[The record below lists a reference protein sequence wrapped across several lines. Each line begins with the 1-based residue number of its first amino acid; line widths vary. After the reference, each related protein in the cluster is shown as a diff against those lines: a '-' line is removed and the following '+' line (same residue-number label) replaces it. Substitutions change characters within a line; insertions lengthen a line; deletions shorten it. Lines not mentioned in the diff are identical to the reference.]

1 MREYMKNLGTI
12 MMMIALSNMLIP
24 EGGIK
29 KFASLATGFMLITAA
44 VAVVP
49 KNVSEF
55 SFSSPAY
62 TFDEKKMEAAEERYR
77 QQVMENHR
85 KNLQELIEEKFVH
98 FSKAQVE
105 IDGEGNIKKVTLYVR
120 GDESR
125 AISYIVNEL
134 SFPRE
139 RISIVYEKN

>member
-12 MMMIALSNMLIP
+12 MMMIALSNMLIH

-62 TFDEKKMEAAEERYR
+62 TFDEKRMEEAEERYR

-85 KNLQELIEEKFVH
+85 ENIEKLISENFVH
-98 FSKAQVE
+98 PSKVQVE
-105 IDGEGNIKKVTLYVR
+105 TDGEGNITKVTLYVR

-139 RISIVYEKN
+139 RISLIYEKN

>member
-29 KFASLATGFMLITAA
+29 KFASLAMGFMLITAA
-44 VAVVP
+44 IAIVP

-62 TFDEKKMEAAEERYR
+62 TFDEKRMEEAEERYR

-85 KNLQELIEEKFVH
+85 ENLRRLIEENFVH
-98 FSKAQVE
+98 SSKAQVE
-105 IDGEGNIKKVTLYVR
+105 TDIEGNIKKVTLYIR

-125 AISYIVNEL
+125 AITYIVNEL
-134 SFPRE
+134 NFPRE

>member
-24 EGGIK
+24 EGEIK

-49 KNVSEF
+49 KDVSEF

-62 TFDEKKMEAAEERYR
+62 TFDEKRMEEAEERYR
-77 QQVMENHR
+77 EQVMENHR
-85 KNLQELIEEKFVH
+85 ENIRGLIEEKFVH
-98 FSKAQVE
+98 QSRAEVE
-105 IDGEGNIKKVTLYVR
+105 TDREGNIEKITLYLR

-134 SFPRE
+134 RFPRE
-139 RISIVYEKN
+139 RIVYEKN

>member
-29 KFASLATGFMLITAA
+29 KFASLAMGFMLITAA
-44 VAVVP
+44 IAIVP

-62 TFDEKKMEAAEERYR
+62 TFDEKRMEEAEERYR

-85 KNLQELIEEKFVH
+85 ENLRRLIEENFVH
-98 FSKAQVE
+98 SSKAQVE
-105 IDGEGNIKKVTLYVR
+105 TDREGNIKKVTLYIR

-125 AISYIVNEL
+125 AITYIVNEL
-134 SFPRE
+134 NFPRE

>member
-62 TFDEKKMEAAEERYR
+62 TFDEKRMEEAEEKYR

-85 KNLQELIEEKFVH
+85 ENIEKLISENFVH
-98 FSKAQVE
+98 PSKAQVE
-105 IDGEGNIKKVTLYVR
+105 TDREGNITKVTLYVH

-125 AISYIVNEL
+125 AISYIVNKL

-139 RISIVYEKN
+139 RISLIYEKN

>member
-44 VAVVP
+44 VAFVP
-49 KNVSEF
+49 KDVSEF

-62 TFDEKKMEAAEERYR
+62 TFDEKRMEEAEERYR
-77 QQVMENHR
+77 EQVIENHR
-85 KNLQELIEEKFVH
+85 ENLRGLIEEKFVH
-98 FSKAQVE
+98 QSRADVE
-105 IDGEGNIKKVTLYVR
+105 TDREGNIKKITLYLR
-120 GDESR
+120 GDESQ

-134 SFPRE
+134 RFPRE

>member
-24 EGGIK
+24 KGGIK
-29 KFASLATGFMLITAA
+29 KFATLATGFMLITAA

-62 TFDEKKMEAAEERYR
+62 TFDEKRVEEAEERYR
-77 QQVMENHR
+77 EQVMENHR
-85 KNLQELIEEKFVH
+85 ENIEKLISENFVH
-98 FSKAQVE
+98 PSKAQVE
-105 IDGEGNIKKVTLYVR
+105 TDGEGNITKVTLYVH

-139 RISIVYEKN
+139 RITIEYEKN

>member
-49 KNVSEF
+49 KNAMEF

-62 TFDEKKMEAAEERYR
+62 TFDEKRMEEAEERYR
-77 QQVMENHR
+77 QQVIENHR
-85 KNLQELIEEKFVH
+85 ENIEGLIEEKFIH
-98 FSKAQVE
+98 SSKAQVE
-105 IDGEGNIKKVTLYVR
+105 TDREGNITKVTLYLC

-139 RISIVYEKN
+139 RIRIVYEKN

>member
-44 VAVVP
+44 VAFVP
-49 KNVSEF
+49 KDVSEF

-62 TFDEKKMEAAEERYR
+62 TFDEKRMEEAEERYR
-77 QQVMENHR
+77 EQVIENHR
-85 KNLQELIEEKFVH
+85 QNLRGLIEEKFVH
-98 FSKAQVE
+98 QSRADVE
-105 IDGEGNIKKVTLYVR
+105 TDREGNIKKITLYLC
-120 GDESR
+120 GDESQ

-134 SFPRE
+134 RFPRE

>member
-24 EGGIK
+24 QGGIK

-44 VAVVP
+44 IAIVP
-49 KNVSEF
+49 ENVSDF

-62 TFDEKKMEAAEERYR
+62 TFDEKKMEQAEERYR
-77 QQVMENHR
+77 EQVIKNHTENME
-85 KNLQELIEEKFVH
+85 KLISEKFVH
-98 FSKAQVE
+98 PSRAEVITDFN
-105 IDGEGNIKKVTLYVR
+105 GNITKITLYIK

-125 AISYIVNEL
+125 AVSYIVNEL
-134 SFPRE
+134 KFPRE
-139 RISIVYEKN
+139 RINIVNEKN

>member
-62 TFDEKKMEAAEERYR
+62 TFDEKRMEEAEEKYR

-85 KNLQELIEEKFVH
+85 ENLENLIEENFVH
-98 FSKAQVE
+98 SSKAQVE
-105 IDGEGNIKKVTLYVR
+105 IDREGNITKVTLYVC

-134 SFPRE
+134 KFPRE
-139 RISIVYEKN
+139 RITVVYEKN

>member
-24 EGGIK
+24 EGSIK

-49 KNVSEF
+49 KDISEF

-62 TFDEKKMEAAEERYR
+62 TFDEKRREEAEERYR
-77 QQVMENHR
+77 EQVIENHR
-85 KNLQELIEEKFVH
+85 ANIENLIAEKFIH
-98 FSKAQVE
+98 SSKAQVE
-105 IDGEGNIKKVTLYVR
+105 TDREGNITKVTLYVC

-139 RISIVYEKN
+139 RINVVYEKN

>member
-49 KNVSEF
+49 KDVSEF
-55 SFSSPAY
+55 SFSLPAY
-62 TFDEKKMEAAEERYR
+62 TFDEKRMEEAEERYR
-77 QQVMENHR
+77 EQVMENHR
-85 KNLQELIEEKFVH
+85 ENIRGLIEEKFVH
-98 FSKAQVE
+98 QSRAEVE
-105 IDGEGNIKKVTLYVR
+105 TDREGNIEKITLYLC

-134 SFPRE
+134 RFPRE
-139 RISIVYEKN
+139 RIVYEKN

>member
-62 TFDEKKMEAAEERYR
+62 TFDEKKMEEAEEKYR
-77 QQVMENHR
+77 EQVIENHR
-85 KNLQELIEEKFVH
+85 ENIEGLISEKFIH
-98 FSKAQVE
+98 SSKAQVE
-105 IDGEGNIKKVTLYVR
+105 TDQEGNITKVTLYVS
-120 GDESR
+120 GDESK

-134 SFPRE
+134 KFPRE
-139 RISIVYEKN
+139 RISLIYEKN

>member
-44 VAVVP
+44 VAFVP
-49 KNVSEF
+49 KDVSEF

-62 TFDEKKMEAAEERYR
+62 TFDEKRMEEAEERYR
-77 QQVMENHR
+77 EQVIENHR
-85 KNLQELIEEKFVH
+85 ENLRGLIEEKFVH
-98 FSKAQVE
+98 QSRADVE
-105 IDGEGNIKKVTLYVR
+105 TDTEGNIEKITLYLR
-120 GDESR
+120 GDESQ

-134 SFPRE
+134 RFPRE